1 MISLDMMRR
10 RWPHGNQ
17 HVASLLEGI
26 VASAPAVIERYE
38 LAKGGKLALVLAHA
52 MGQFS
57 EECGCGLE
65 MTESLNYTA
74 VRLRQVFPA
83 HFTPSMAVRWAHN
96 EKMIGEIAYGG
107 RMGNAGPPSTDGFDF
122 RGAGLSQVTG
132 REGFTALQK
141 KLDTMNAGF
150 SILDDPELIIS
161 PALTFECGIADW
173 LVCRCLPH
181 AERDDALGETRALN
195 GGLNGLSERR
205 RQIGLWK
212 KEFGI

>member
-1 MISLDMMRR
+1 MLSLDMMKR

-17 HVASLLEGI
+17 HIPGLIEGV

-38 LAKGGKLALVLAHA
+38 LAKGGKLALILAHA

-65 MTESLNYTA
+65 MIESLNYTA
-74 VRLRQVFPA
+74 ERLRVIFPA
-83 HFTPSMAVRWAHN
+83 HFTPTMAQRWAHN
-96 EKMIGEIAYGG
+96 ERMIGEIAYGG

-132 REGFTALQK
+132 REGFAKLQAT
-141 KLDTMNAGF
+141 LDAMNAGF
-150 SILDDPELIIS
+150 SILDDPELIIN

-173 LVCRCLPH
+173 LVCGCLPH
-181 AERDDALGETRALN
+181 AERDDILGETRALN
-195 GGLNGLSERR
+195 GGTNGLAERR
-205 RQIGLWK
+205 RQINLWK
-212 KEFGI
+212 KELGI